1 MTDWLLQQK
10 PCAALLAYAHTHH
23 HQHDYNHHAVFSSR
37 AAGLVKV
44 HADKILTYKHFCVS
58 QAYPIMNS

>member
-10 PCAALLAYAHTHH
+10 PCAALLAYAHTYH

-44 HADKILTYKHFCVS
+44 HADKIIDL
-58 QAYPIMNS
+58 